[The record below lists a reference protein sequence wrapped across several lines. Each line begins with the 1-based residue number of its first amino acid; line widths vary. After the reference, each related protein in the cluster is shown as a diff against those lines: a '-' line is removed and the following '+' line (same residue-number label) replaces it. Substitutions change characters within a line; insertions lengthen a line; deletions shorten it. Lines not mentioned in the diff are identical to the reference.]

1 MVKILPF
8 DVEAEGSIPGE
19 GAKIPY
25 ASQPKKIK
33 TKQKQYCNKFNT
45 DFLKMAHIKKFLKKK
60 KKKLCIYWNVFWLRV
75 TPGLVNGG
83 DLI

>member
-8 DVEAEGSIPGE
+8 DVGAEGSIPGE

-60 KKKLCIYWNVFWLRV
+60 KKTLHLLECFLAESNPRSSEWW
-75 TPGLVNGG
+75 
-83 DLI
+83 

>member
-1 MVKILPF
+1 MVKILPSNAG
-8 DVEAEGSIPGE
+8 AEGSIPGE

-33 TKQKQYCNKFNT
+33 TKQKQYCNKFST

-60 KKKLCIYWNVFWLRV
+60 NFASIGMFFWLRV

>member
-8 DVEAEGSIPGE
+8 DVGAEGSIPGE

-60 KKKLCIYWNVFWLRV
+60 KTTLHLLECFLAESNPRSSEWW
-75 TPGLVNGG
+75 
-83 DLI
+83 

>member
-8 DVEAEGSIPGE
+8 DVGAEGSIPGE

-60 KKKLCIYWNVFWLRV
+60 KQKTLHLLECFLAESNPRSSEWW
-75 TPGLVNGG
+75 
-83 DLI
+83 

>member
-8 DVEAEGSIPGE
+8 DVGAEGSIPGE

-45 DFLKMAHIKKFLKKK
+45 DFLKMAHNKKFLKKK
-60 KKKLCIYWNVFWLRV
+60 KKTLHLLECFLAESNPRSSEWW
-75 TPGLVNGG
+75 
-83 DLI
+83 

>member
-1 MVKILPF
+1 MVKILPSNAG
-8 DVEAEGSIPGE
+8 AEGSIPGE

-33 TKQKQYCNKFNT
+33 TKQKQYCNKFST

-60 KKKLCIYWNVFWLRV
+60 KLCIYWNVFLAESNPRSSEWW
-75 TPGLVNGG
+75 
-83 DLI
+83 